1 MSHINRKF
9 IIYAFCKSGALQPT
23 IEGGKVVESS
33 SIAGDN
39 GPRAESSRKLVMVVF
54 GGTKINSYGERG
66 KRKMI
71 EGRERKKTRGKGRME
86 EK

>member
-1 MSHINRKF
+1 M
-9 IIYAFCKSGALQPT
+9 
-23 IEGGKVVESS
+23 VESS

-39 GPRAESSRKLVMVVF
+39 GPGAESSRQLVMVVF
-54 GGTKINSYGERG
+54 GGTKINSYGGRG

-71 EGRERKKTRGKGRME
+71 EGREIKKTRGKGRRE